1 MKKFALLLLII
12 VGAIGIAKA
21 KDEYAHDDTVLP
33 AAAKSSIKKNFKSS
47 VSIVKIDKDFGRI
60 SEYEV
65 TLTDGSEITFDR
77 NGNWKEVETNIGKQ
91 VPAAYIPA
99 GVRDYVAKNQKGAH
113 VVGIEKERNGYE
125 VSLSNGIDIKFDRQG
140 KFIRFD

>member
-47 VSIVKIDKDFGRI
+47 VSVVKIDKDFGRI

-125 VSLSNGIDIKFDRQG
+125 VSLSNGIDMKFDRQG

>member
-12 VGAIGIAKA
+12 VGAIGIAKS
-21 KDEYAHDDTVLP
+21 KDEYAHDGSVLP
-33 AAAKSSIKKNFKSS
+33 AAAQSSIKKNFKSS
-47 VSIVKIDKDFGRI
+47 VSVVKIDKDFGRI

>member
-12 VGAIGIAKA
+12 AWTIGIANA
-21 KDEYAHDDTVLP
+21 KDEYAHDGSVLP
-33 AAAKSSIKKNFKSS
+33 AAAQSSIKKNFKSS
-47 VSIVKIDKDFGRI
+47 VSVVKIDKDFGRI

-125 VSLSNGIDIKFDRQG
+125 VNLSNGIDIKFDRQG